1 MNKKEDSLLFT
12 KYIKYVI
19 ICEEKRECWGDTM
32 KSKNEKFDEEIIID
46 ETEDVE
52 IIDDDEI
59 EVIEKKKNNK
69 K

>member
-1 MNKKEDSLLFT
+1 
-12 KYIKYVI
+12 
-19 ICEEKRECWGDTM
+19 M

-52 IIDDDEI
+52 IIDDEEI
-59 EVIEKKKNNK
+59 EVIEKKKQK